1 MPGARRR
8 VLYFMER
15 FLAEAEGA
23 PGSSGRRT
31 LQRELRPLKESGT
44 TIFDKRKVGTFPPKL
59 WADYGLLGGEM
70 VGTITSSA
78 RDVEQ
83 YCG

>member
-1 MPGARRR
+1 
-8 VLYFMER
+8 LY
-15 FLAEAEGA
+15 AKSA
-23 PGSSGRRT
+23 PRSSEKKT
-31 LQRELRPLKESGT
+31 LQRELGPLKVSGT
-44 TIFDKRKVGTFPPKL
+44 TIFDNRKVGTFPPEL